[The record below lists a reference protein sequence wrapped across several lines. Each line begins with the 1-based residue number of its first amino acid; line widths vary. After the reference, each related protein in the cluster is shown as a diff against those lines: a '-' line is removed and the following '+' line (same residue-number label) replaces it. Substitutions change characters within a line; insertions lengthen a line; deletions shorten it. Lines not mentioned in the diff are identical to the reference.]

1 MEVPLEVEWSSRLS
15 EQEVPMPV
23 SPLSDVMLCRRVWL
37 LLPLGEA
44 TEECHNEP
52 ESHPGEGKSVPALKV
67 FNPDP

>member
-1 MEVPLEVEWSSRLS
+1 
-15 EQEVPMPV
+15 MPV

-52 ESHPGEGKSVPALKV
+52 ESHPGEGKSVPRKRECEEVTNHIPLYKV
-67 FNPDP
+67 HVQHT